1 MENNFFVG
9 VVIHKKRFTKY
20 EYTEKTVL
28 YSDDKYNYID
38 LLNDKVYTV
47 NEEELE
53 YVIKESLILTNP
65 LDYKV
70 DYLYLLSR
78 YKSNTISKRRKL
90 IGGK

>member
-9 VVIHKKRFTKY
+9 IVIHKKKFIKY
-20 EYTEKTVL
+20 EYTEKLVL

-53 YVIKESLILTNP
+53 YVIKDSLISTNP
-65 LDYKV
+65 LEYKE

-78 YKSNTISKRRKL
+78 YKSKTISRRKL
-90 IGGK
+90 IGRK